1 MHLYQLKK
9 ENGVEGKYM
18 ILKITL
24 TFPKILF
31 ATRLCPCKLLFCGK
45 KKKDPSMQLP
55 NVHKVPFTANDFQ
68 KVFDSC
74 VSCSGKWI
82 VLPMGQT

>member
-1 MHLYQLKK
+1 MCPKSLSVSLFQRFCLQLVFALASYFS
-9 ENGVEGKYM
+9 VE
-18 ILKITL
+18 
-24 TFPKILF
+24 
-31 ATRLCPCKLLFCGK
+31 K

-82 VLPMGQT
+82 VLPMGQK